1 MSMQLIPGV
10 RLAQYE
16 ILQPLGAGGMGAVY
30 RARDT
35 RLGRDVAI
43 KVLPEGFSADRG
55 RLERFDREARLL
67 AALNHPHIASI
78 HDFADLDGAKYL
90 VMELAPG
97 ETLEATMRRGP
108 IAVGEAL
115 AIARQI
121 CDALAAAHERG
132 IVHRDLKPANVVV
145 DDEGGVKVLDFG
157 LARADDRDAFEG
169 DPSNSPTIARG
180 TEAGMILGTAAYMSP
195 EQARGKRVDRRADIW
210 AFGVVMWEMLTG
222 KRLFT
227 GETVSDTLAAVLTRE
242 VDFDALPPET
252 PAQVIWVLR
261 RCLARDPAVRFR
273 DAGDVRIAL
282 DADPLAATVRRE
294 SKRPIAA
301 AAVAIFIAILF
312 AMWQIAGGRETA
324 RLASPIHA
332 AIPLPKGSG
341 LALSGIQPGP
351 PVLSPDGKRM
361 ALVLDEENG
370 SRRLWIRDLASS
382 TAHPLEGTGDASY
395 PFWSPDGEHVAFFAD
410 GKIKRVPAA
419 GGSVLVVTNASN
431 GKGGAWNQD
440 DVILFSPLFNSG
452 LHMVPANGGTAV
464 AVTKVDTAAGETSH
478 RFPQFLAD
486 GRRFL
491 YLSRRRESGARTML
505 GSLDGGEAAV
515 VLDSPANALLAGGHL
530 LYLRDRTLLAQPFD
544 EKSGTLT
551 GSPYPLA
558 DPLRLIPGA
567 ARMVASASDDVILY
581 QTGDIHQTRV
591 QLQWVD
597 RKGEAI
603 ASIGEPLDIRSRRIS
618 PDGKRIAAQIGTDL
632 WIIDALTG
640 NRERLTFHDGGESSP
655 VWSPDGRRIA
665 YAAYGER
672 NEVKIETVPPSGTP
686 ITAAFRNYPEGRLRP
701 TSWSP
706 DGSFLIYEDE
716 NLATNRTEIILIDL
730 ATGGEPRVI
739 AETATDPGAQFSPDG
754 RWISFDNL
762 NEEGEP
768 TVFVVGYPDLHRRWQ
783 VGRGEAPFWNASG
796 TELFFQGIDGSVHS
810 VEVRA
815 TPDAFAWG
823 APVRL
828 FQVYTPPQTFDGER
842 FLVSHDL
849 GERTG
854 EPLLMLLNWRAVA
867 GVARGRRTA
876 K

>member
-1 MSMQLIPGV
+1 MHAQLTSGV

-35 RLGRDVAI
+35 RLDRDVAI
-43 KVLPEGFSADRG
+43 KVLPEGFSADVG

-97 ETLEATMRRGP
+97 ETLEARMRRGP
-108 IAVGEAL
+108 IPAGEAL

-132 IVHRDLKPANVVV
+132 IVHRDLKPANVMV
-145 DDEGGVKVLDFG
+145 DDEGRVKVLDFG
-157 LARADDRDAFEG
+157 LARADDSDAFES
-169 DPSNSPTIARG
+169 DPANSPTIARG
-180 TEAGMILGTAAYMSP
+180 TEAGMILGTPGYMSP

-210 AFGVVMWEMLTG
+210 ALGVVMWEMLTG
-222 KRLFT
+222 KRLFA

-242 VDFDALPPET
+242 VDFNALPPAS
-252 PAQVIWVLR
+252 PSQVLWVLR
-261 RCLARDPAVRFR
+261 RCLARDPALRFR

-282 DADPLAATVRRE
+282 DADAVIATPRRQ
-294 SKRPIAA
+294 SKRLYVA
-301 AAVAIFIAILF
+301 AAVAIAVAMLF
-312 AMWQIAGGRETA
+312 ALWQIAGGRETA
-324 RLASPIHA
+324 RHTSPIHA
-332 AIPLPKGSG
+332 AVPLPKGSG

-351 PVLSPDGKRM
+351 PVLSPDGERV
-361 ALVLDEENG
+361 AFVLDEENG
-370 SRRLWIRDLASS
+370 VRRLWIRDLGS
-382 TAHPLEGTGDASY
+382 TSARPLDGTGGASY

-410 GKIKRVPAA
+410 GKIKRVAAA
-419 GGSVLVVTNASN
+419 GGSVLVVTNAAN
-431 GKGGAWNQD
+431 GKGGAWNRN
-440 DVILFSPLFNSG
+440 DVILFAPLFNSG
-452 LHMVPANGGTAV
+452 LHKVAASGGAPV
-464 AVTKVDTAAGETSH
+464 AVTQVDTAAGESSH
-478 RFPQFLAD
+478 RFPQFLSD

-491 YLSRRRESGARTML
+491 YLARRRESGARTML
-505 GSLDGGEAAV
+505 GSLDGSESTV
-515 VLDSPANALLAGGHL
+515 VIDSPANAILAGGHL
-530 LYLRDRTLLAQPFD
+530 LFLRDRTLLAQPFD
-544 EKSGTLT
+544 EKSGTIT
-551 GSPYPLA
+551 GSPHPIA
-558 DPLRLIPGA
+558 DGLRVISGA
-567 ARMVASASDDVILY
+567 ARMVASASDDVVLY
-581 QTGDIHQTRV
+581 QTGELQTRV

-597 RKGEAI
+597 RKGESI
-603 ASIGEPLDIRSRRIS
+603 AAIGEPLAIGSRRLS

-655 VWSPDGRRIA
+655 VWSPDGRRVA

-672 NEVKIETVPPSGTP
+672 NELRIETVPPSGTP
-686 ITAAFRNYPEGRLRP
+686 ATVVWRQYPQGRLRP

-706 DGSFLIYEDE
+706 DGSFLLCEDE
-716 NLATNRTEIILIDL
+716 NLTENRTTVLLIDV

-739 AETATDPGAQFSPDG
+739 AETATEPGAQFSPDG

-762 NEEGEP
+762 NEQGTP
-768 TVFVVGYPDLHRRWQ
+768 TVFVVGYPDVHRRWQ
-783 VGRGEAPFWNASG
+783 VGQGEAPFWSADG
-796 TELFFQGIDGSVHS
+796 TELFFQGIDGSVQS

-815 TPDAFAWG
+815 TPDAFAW
-823 APVRL
+823 APPVRL
-828 FQVYTPPQTFDGER
+828 FQVYTAPQTFDGER

-849 GERTG
+849 GEQTR

-867 GVARGRRTA
+867 GATQR
-876 K
+876 